1 MGVVGDAHLNALND
15 DDAVAEYRP
24 AQTDDMPNMSMVVKM
39 SGPPDSFTPIA
50 KAIVESLDPK
60 TFPEIRPLK
69 GLFDENVSKV
79 EQVTMV
85 VSLIGVVAVL
95 LAGVGI
101 GPTPYRNGPRRL
113 RYGLHLGRS
122 GYRCWQRCCARLHG
136 P

>member
-39 SGPPDSFTPIA
+39 SGPSESFTPIA
-50 KAIVESLDPK
+50 KAIAESLDPK

-79 EQVTMV
+79 EQVAMV

-101 GPTPYRNGPRRL
+101 GATPYRNGPRRL

-122 GYRCWQRCCARLHG
+122 GYWCRQRCCARLHG